1 MLIANEIIGT
11 VHKHNNLTTLH
22 GGFGGGGGWRGILC
36 RELEIVSTLFSR
48 IVSKIWEKRVTYR
61 HFTLITVPCSQRGEV
76 PATASLRPVRKL

>member
-48 IVSKIWEKRVTYR
+48 IVSKNLGKKSHLQAFYAYYR
-61 HFTLITVPCSQRGEV
+61 TM
-76 PATASLRPVRKL
+76 